1 MKQWQT
7 YKELELIPD
16 SALDPRKVGMG
27 KRITHIWQLLTEQQ
41 TELHSRHQ
49 RLGHLERCLALSTET
64 HQAPNS
70 VWSQGLALLGRAFP
84 GWSYWF
90 SSDPYI
96 WQTAD
101 RSGQIHWHTYHPRT
115 GEKINFESENEVCI
129 WIEES
134 FYR

>member
-16 SALDPRKVGMG
+16 SVVDPQSKGM
-27 KRITHIWQLLTEQQ
+27 RSWIAQIWQSFTEKQ
-41 TELHSRHQ
+41 TELQSHHQ
-49 RLGHLERCLALSTET
+49 RLGHLERCLALSSET
-64 HQAPNS
+64 HQEQSSPWN
-70 VWSQGLALLGRAFP
+70 QGLALLGRAFP

-115 GEKINFESENEVCI
+115 GEKIDFESENEVCV